1 MDTFEE
7 MFLSEYMKKIAIIF
21 LLFLSVDNFA
31 QTDFSSSWEDFYSYN
46 NVKDFTKV
54 GDKIYAIVDNAVFIY
69 DVVSKETEKLSSI
82 QGLSGEDTSS
92 IYFDNTFERL
102 VIGYETGLVEV
113 VDKQGN
119 IKISNDIERLS
130 ITGDKRINH
139 IAAFGTKL
147 YLATP
152 FGIVVY
158 DLERLQFGDTYF
170 IGNGSSEVFIYMIE
184 VFQEKIYAATPQGIF
199 IAETNNPNLIDFNN
213 WQQPQGNF
221 IGDFKTIEA
230 FNNELYTS
238 LANGLYKINLPGS
251 IQFIDGLTTGNI
263 IDLKAS
269 SEFITICSQTHVY
282 VYNSSLTVQ
291 TTATSTGEFDFT
303 AQSSYAENNTVYV
316 GTKEFGILERT
327 FVNSDNFQEIHP
339 KGPSSNDVFSITAQN
354 NNLWIVYGGYNAA
367 FTPQQRVLGYSHFNG
382 VEWINIPYNS
392 QFPAWDLVNVTIDP
406 NEEDKVYISSW
417 GQNGSGNL
425 FATGGLLVVE
435 NDQPTLFLNQTNSGL
450 ESIMNPGNPSYRS
463 VRVNGTAFD
472 NQGNLW
478 VTNALIDNRLK
489 KLSVNG
495 TWSGFDLTSIL
506 STDDF
511 GLTELIVDR
520 TGTVWIGTRNN
531 GLLAFN
537 ETGNRKRALVNQL
550 NRGSLPDLAVSTV
563 INDRNNRLWIG
574 TKKGMVVFSNA
585 GGLFDVSSYDA
596 APVIIED
603 DGIPK
608 KLLGDQAIN
617 SIAIDGADNKWFG
630 TDTGGVL
637 GTNPSGQETLF
648 NFNKDNSPL
657 PSNRIFK
664 IKVDDSNGKVYF
676 ATDKGIVAFNNNV
689 APFGDTL
696 GEVYAYPN
704 PVRKEHSFVTI
715 DGRNDT
721 NLPRGTNVKILDA
734 AGRLV
739 HETNVVEGQ
748 ELKGGKVVWDKTNLS
763 GRKVA
768 SGVYIVLLSLPDK
781 SETSMTK
788 IAIIN

>member
-1 MDTFEE
+1 
-7 MFLSEYMKKIAIIF
+7 MKRIIVIF
-21 LLFLSVDNFA
+21 LYVISFCGFA

-69 DVVSKETEKLSSI
+69 DVTTKETEKLSSV

-92 IYFDNTFERL
+92 LYFDRTFERL

-139 IAAFGTKL
+139 IAGLGNNL
-147 YLATP
+147 YMATP

-158 DLERLQFGDTYF
+158 DIENLQFGDTYF
-170 IGNGSSEVFIYMIE
+170 IGNGSTEVFVHQIE
-184 VFQEKIYAATPQGIF
+184 VFQDKIYAATPQGIF
-199 IAETNNPNLIDFNN
+199 IADVNNPNLIDFNN
-213 WQQPQGNF
+213 WAQPQGDLM
-221 IGDFKTIEA
+221 GDFKTLEA
-230 FNNELYTS
+230 FNGELFTAKGS
-238 LANGLYKINLPGS
+238 MLFRINTLTS
-251 IQFIDGLTTGNI
+251 IQFVNNLVEPILN
-263 IDLKAS
+263 LKAS
-269 SEFITICSQTHVY
+269 NQYITAITEKAAFVF
-282 VYNSSLTVQ
+282 NDALVQ
-291 TTATSTGEFDFT
+291 SAR
-303 AQSSYAENNTVYV
+303 ANNTPNYNFTLQAGFAEDGIIYL
-316 GTKEFGILERT
+316 GTNEFGILGGNLAD
-327 FVNSDNFQEIHP
+327 VGNYSEIHP
-339 KGPSSNDVFSITAQN
+339 EGPNSNDVFSITAQN
-354 NNLWIVYGGYNAA
+354 NNLWVVYGGYNAA
-367 FTPQQRVLGYSHFNG
+367 FTPLQRVLGFSRFDG
-382 VEWINIPYNS
+382 EKWINTPYNRD
-392 QFPAWDLVNVTIDP
+392 FPAWDLVNVTVDP
-406 NEEDKVYISSW
+406 NQDDKVYISSW

-425 FATGGLLVVE
+425 LATGGLLVVE
-435 NDQPTLFLNQTNSGL
+435 SDEPTIFLNQSNSGL
-450 ESIMNPGNPSYRS
+450 ESIMNSGNLFYRS

-472 NQGNLW
+472 AQGNLW
-478 VTNALIDNRLK
+478 VTNGLVENKLK
-489 KLSVNG
+489 KLSTNG
-495 TWSGFDLTSIL
+495 TWSGFDLNSIL

-531 GLLAFN
+531 GLLGFN

-563 INDRNNRLWIG
+563 VSDRNNRLWIG
-574 TKKGMVVFSNA
+574 TKKGMVVFSNTSGFFEA
-585 GGLFDVSSYDA
+585 GSYDA

-648 NFNKDNSPL
+648 NFNKNNSPL

-664 IKVDDSNGKVYF
+664 IQVDDTNGKVYF

-689 APFGDTL
+689 APFGDSL

-715 DGRNDT
+715 DGRRDT

-734 AGRLV
+734 SGRLV
-739 HETNVVEGQ
+739 YETNVIEGQ
-748 ELKGGKVVWDKTNLS
+748 ELKGGKVVWDKTNLA
-763 GRKVA
+763 GKKVA

-781 SETSMTK
+781 SETSITK